1 MATTHEKL
9 AASLKELRKLQ
20 KNGRQVIRSNE
31 LTRVHRERL
40 EQAGYLEKIIQGWLM
55 STTPD
60 VLPGDTTPWFSCF
73 WEFCRRYCESRFAKS
88 WHLSPDQSLLI
99 HSGDMSIPNQVVVHA
114 KKGQSNLLELPSD
127 VKLIDLPY
135 PKKRKVTQKDFA
147 VVNGLNVLNLPLA
160 LTLAP
165 ASFFKTYSTAAEVIL
180 GSIENASI
188 VLPPLLE
195 EGRTT
200 VAGRLA
206 GAFRYMGRKEI
217 AYEICETMKAAGHD
231 VREDNPFEDKP
242 LARIWTKPENPVV
255 GRINTLWEKARDV
268 VLEECPDAPP
278 GVQNIDEYLASVE
291 EAYTH
296 DAYHSLS
303 IEGYM
308 VSEELIER
316 VASGSWSPEGNA
328 KDAND
333 QNALACRGYLDCFGK
348 VKGNVKEVL
357 KGAKAG
363 AVARRDHGGW
373 YRALF
378 GPHVRSGLLNAV
390 ALAGYRKNPVFISG
404 SRHVPVNEA
413 SVSDAMNT
421 LFDRLE
427 SEESPMVAAVLGHWM
442 LGYIHPYSDGNG
454 RMARFLMNL
463 MLASGGYP
471 WTTIKVD
478 NRDTYM
484 AALESASVDNDIR
497 PFAKFI
503 VGAVLEEDKANE

>member
-9 AASLKELRKLQ
+9 AASLKELRRLQ
-20 KNGRQVIRSNE
+20 KNGRRVFRSNE
-31 LTRVHRERL
+31 LTRPHRERL
-40 EQAGYLEKIIQGWLM
+40 EQAGYLERIIHGWRM

-73 WEFCRRYCESRFAKS
+73 WEFCGRYCVYRFATS

-99 HSGDMSIPNQVVVHA
+99 HAGDLNIPHQIVVHA
-114 KKGQSNLLELPSD
+114 RKAQSNLLELPFG
-127 VKLIDLPY
+127 VKLLDLPY
-135 PKKRKVTQKDFA
+135 PRQRRITRNDID

-160 LTLAP
+160 LALVP
-165 ASFFKTYSTAAEVIL
+165 ADFFKTYSTAAEAIL
-180 GSIENASI
+180 GSIENASV

-206 GAFRYMGRKEI
+206 AAFSHVGREAVAREI
-217 AYEICETMKAAGHD
+217 RETMKDAGHT
-231 VREDNPFEDKP
+231 VVEDDPFEDTSP
-242 LARIWTKPENPVV
+242 ARPWTRPESPVV
-255 GRINTLWEKARDV
+255 GRINTLWDKARSV

-278 GVQNIDEYLASVE
+278 GVRDIEAYLTSVDEG
-291 EAYTH
+291 YTH

-308 VSEELIER
+308 VSEALIER
-316 VASGSWSPEGNA
+316 VASGGWNPDENA
-328 KDAND
+328 TDANEK
-333 QNALACRGYLDCFGK
+333 NALACRGYLDCFNR
-348 VKGNVKEVL
+348 VKGNVREVL
-357 KGAKAG
+357 EGAQAG
-363 AVARRDHGGW
+363 AVARRDHGAW

-390 ALAGYRKNPVFISG
+390 ALAGYRHHPVFIRG
-404 SRHVPVNEA
+404 SRHVPVNDA

-427 SEESPMVAAVLGHWM
+427 HEESPMAAAVLGHWM
-442 LGYIHPYSDGNG
+442 LGYIHPYPDGNG

-463 MLASGGYP
+463 LLASGGYP
-471 WTTIKVD
+471 WTTIQVD

-484 AALESASVDNDIR
+484 AALEAASVENDFR
-497 PFAKFI
+497 PFARFI
-503 VGAVLEEDKANE
+503 VGAVLGDR